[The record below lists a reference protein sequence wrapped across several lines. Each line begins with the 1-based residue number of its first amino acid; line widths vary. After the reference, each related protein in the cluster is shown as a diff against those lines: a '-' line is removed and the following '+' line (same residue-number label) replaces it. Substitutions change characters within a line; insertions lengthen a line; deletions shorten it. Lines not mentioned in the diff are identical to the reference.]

1 MTFYSDERTR
11 GTAIIWKQGVQVSE
25 VHSLVQSRLQSV
37 EVGALTLFNVYAP
50 SGQNNRTQR
59 RDFFGHFGH
68 DLFMATRGLCH
79 GNLPV
84 IGGEFKLKINVS
96 ESNPDG
102 NVISDQNRIEQEIL
116 GFLNPLFNGFHR
128 PGPIGGKPVNAGSTF
143 IQDTSH
149 LDNFLD
155 GLGRLSPE
163 SRDSLEEPV
172 ELEGL
177 LEVIKDCEKNKS
189 PGIDGL
195 PYEFYQVT
203 GLPYD
208 SLKIWFIE

>member
-1 MTFYSDERTR
+1 MLDNALRTLRLRDWKAVTDIRSKLNKMFQEDSMGFIVRSRHHQVIEEER
-11 GTAIIWKQGVQVSE
+11 G
-25 VHSLVQSRLQSV
+25 SLYH
-37 EVGALTLFNVYAP
+37 A
-50 SGQNNRTQR
+50 NREKK
-59 RDFFGHFGH
+59 
-68 DLFMATRGLCH
+68 H
-79 GNLPV
+79 GNKSKLN
-84 IGGEFKLKINVS
+84 KLKVNVS

-149 LDNFLD
+149 LDKFLD

-172 ELEGL
+172 ELQGL